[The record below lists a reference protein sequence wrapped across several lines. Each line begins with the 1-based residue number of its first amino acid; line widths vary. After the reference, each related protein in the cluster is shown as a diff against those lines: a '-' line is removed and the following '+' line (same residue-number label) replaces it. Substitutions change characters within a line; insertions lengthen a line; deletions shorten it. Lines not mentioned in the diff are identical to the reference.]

1 MSRDKNKPPFLPSPD
16 YEVGYGKPP
25 RDKRFRKGSSGNP
38 KGRPKGA
45 FNRRY
50 TGQEERLFDAFR
62 KHAAR
67 EITVRDGS
75 AEVSMTMIEA
85 AVRTLLVK
93 VVQGNV
99 RHTEIFLKFM
109 ALIERH
115 DRELHGQL
123 QQSFIEY
130 KVCGER
136 ELARRKRLGITHLP
150 DLVPHPDD
158 IEINFEDGSITVNGP
173 MTEKEKA
180 ELDAAL
186 KRLDQWYENRQ
197 MDLAFLEAESS
208 GDPKLKAVVEELR
221 HRIAEQYDQMRA
233 DLGK

>member
-38 KGRPKGA
+38 NGRPKGA

-50 TGQEERLFDAFR
+50 IGQEERLFDAFR

-93 VVQGNV
+93 VVQGSA
-99 RHTEIFLKFM
+99 RHIEIFFKFM
-109 ALIERH
+109 ALIEKN
-115 DRELHGQL
+115 DRELHEQL
-123 QQSFIEY
+123 QQAFIEY
-130 KVCGER
+130 KVGGER
-136 ELARRKRLGITHLP
+136 ELARRKRFGITHLP
-150 DLVPHPDD
+150 DLVPHPED
-158 IEINFEDGSITVNGP
+158 IEIDFEDGSITVNGP

-180 ELDAAL
+180 EHDAAL
-186 KRLDQWYENRQ
+186 ERLDQWYARRQ
-197 MDLAFLEAESS
+197 RDLAFLEAESS
-208 GDPKLKAVVEELR
+208 GDPKLKAVVDELR
-221 HRIAEQYDQMRA
+221 RWVAAQYDQTRA
-233 DLGK
+233 NLGK